1 LKAHAKSARHF
12 ERVAPGGHVDN
23 IVLASEPD
31 VGVTPI
37 PEPLRNAVHSYS
49 LPCRPNGSFTALSIL
64 EGHYLGVCSLEL
76 RKEPLKYQ
84 FDLRFA
90 EPTPVRS
97 RRLPWPWLLVA
108 ASFGAFGYGALTA
121 SLSAGNSPQSS
132 GMVGGLVAMA
142 ISIVALYVTLRRTT
156 ESLQL
161 RSVHGNA
168 ALVSVTGDL
177 GSARRYKKVFAVLS
191 RNINSAR
198 LARPQEHPQ
207 FLRDEMRE
215 HFRLHQLGVLGE
227 REYEAS
233 KTRILAAH
241 RPAK

>member
-1 LKAHAKSARHF
+1 MI
-12 ERVAPGGHVDN
+12 GGV
-23 IVLASEPD
+23 V
-31 VGVTPI
+31 V
-37 PEPLRNAVHSYS
+37 
-49 LPCRPNGSFTALSIL
+49 
-64 EGHYLGVCSLEL
+64 
-76 RKEPLKYQ
+76 
-84 FDLRFA
+84 
-90 EPTPVRS
+90 
-97 RRLPWPWLLVA
+97 
-108 ASFGAFGYGALTA
+108 
-121 SLSAGNSPQSS
+121 
-132 GMVGGLVAMA
+132 MA
-142 ISIVALYVTLRRTT
+142 ISIAAVFVALRRTT

-215 HFRLHQLGVLGE
+215 HFRLHQLGVLGK

-241 RPAK
+241 RPVK